1 MQELIQYVNGEFVPT
16 SEAKIS
22 VLDRALSVGDAV
34 FDTERTFAGKVFR
47 LREHLERL
55 YKALHMVRIDP
66 GMSIDELQSITVELA
81 RRNDRMRQPNGDYWV
96 TQMISRGS
104 GTSLLEPERATVVVK
119 MTPIVFASYAK
130 LYDTGAH
137 VVFPTTRRDPPQALD
152 ARLKTISRM
161 NLVMA
166 EIEAKQID
174 PAAYAVLLDIDG
186 NLSENTG
193 GNFFVVT
200 DGVIRTAPARNVLAG
215 ISRQTVLELARDLD
229 IPTAEETLTPYDAY
243 NADEAFLTTTSY
255 CALPVG
261 KINGNPLRADTPG
274 PVTKQ
279 ILAAWSERA
288 GMDIVD
294 QAMSHIT

>member
-1 MQELIQYVNGEFVPT
+1 MPELTQYVNGEYVPD

-22 VLDRALSVGDAV
+22 IHDRAFSVGDAV

-47 LREHLERL
+47 LRDHLERL

-66 GMSIDELQSITVELA
+66 GLSIDEMQSATEELA
-81 RRNDRMRQPNGDYWV
+81 RRNDLVRPPNADYWV
-96 TQMISRGS
+96 TQTITRGS
-104 GTSLLEPERATVVVK
+104 GTVLDPSGATVVIR
-119 MTPIVFASYAK
+119 MYPIDFTSHARF
-130 LYDTGAH
+130 YDAGAH

-166 EIEAKQID
+166 EIEAKQVD
-174 PAAYAVLLDIDG
+174 PAAYAVLLDLDG
-186 NLSENTG
+186 NIAENTG

-200 DGVIRTAPARNVLAG
+200 DGVVRTATARNVLAG
-215 ISRQTVLELARDLD
+215 ISRRTVLELAETLD
-229 IPTAEETLTPYDAY
+229 IPAAEETLTPYDAY

-255 CALPVG
+255 CVLPVG
-261 KINGNPLRADTPG
+261 KINGNPLRKDPPG
-274 PVTKQ
+274 PITNQ
-279 ILAAWSERA
+279 LLAAWSERV

-294 QAMSHIT
+294 QAMSHLPA

>member
-1 MQELIQYVNGEFVPT
+1 MQELVQYVNGEFVPD
-16 SEAKIS
+16 SEAKVS
-22 VLDRALSVGDAV
+22 VWDRALSVGDAV
-34 FDTERTFAGKVFR
+34 FDTERTFGGKVFR

-55 YKALHMVRIDP
+55 YRTLHMVRIDP
-66 GMSIDELQSITVELA
+66 GMSIDEMQEVTEELA
-81 RRNDRMRQPNGDYWV
+81 RRNDRMREPNGDYSV

-104 GTSLLEPERATVVVK
+104 VNSVLEPEQATVVIR
-119 MTPIVFASYAK
+119 MRPIPFTSYARY
-130 LYDTGAH
+130 YDEGAH
-137 VVFPTTRRDPPQALD
+137 VVIPTTRRDPVQALD

-166 EIEAKQID
+166 EIEAKQVD
-174 PAAYAVLLDIDG
+174 PDAYPVLLDVDG

-200 DGVIRTAPARNVLAG
+200 NGVVRTAPARNVLAG
-215 ISRQTVLELARDLD
+215 VSRMTVLELAGDLE
-229 IPTAEETLTPYDAY
+229 IPTAEEPLTPYDAY

-261 KINGNPLRADTPG
+261 KINGNPLQNDPPG
-274 PVTKQ
+274 PITKQ
-279 ILAAWSERA
+279 ILAAWSERV

-294 QAMSHIT
+294 QAMSHVN